1 MAVLAEQDSG
11 SAARIL
17 AAARELVLKRGV
29 KGLTIAE
36 IAERA
41 HVAKGTV
48 YLHWSTR
55 EDLLVGL
62 FARDFLAMTDTFATV
77 VADDPDVCRPSRLL
91 PMVMQNA
98 VDRPFVRALQIEDD
112 DMLGAL
118 TQHPRST
125 KLREELGPGALMYA
139 ALPVW
144 REHNLARTDWALD
157 EQAYAL
163 HALLSGFLNAATQ
176 QRVLNTV
183 SVDDPARV
191 LAAATTALLGPETP
205 SPEDIRATA
214 DAALAVL
221 TAKREAVLE
230 SIGKR
235 ED

>member
-1 MAVLAEQDSG
+1 MAALAEQDSG

-62 FARDFLAMTDTFATV
+62 FARDFLAMVDRV
-77 VADDPDVCRPSRLL
+77 VELIEADPDICRPSRLL
-91 PMVMQNA
+91 PLA
-98 VDRPFVRALQIEDD
+98 VQLTVDLPFVRALQIEDD
-112 DMLGAL
+112 DLLGAL
-118 TQHPRST
+118 TRHPRST
-125 KLREELGPGALMYA
+125 KLRQELGPAALMYNA
-139 ALPVW
+139 VPVW
-144 REHNLARTDWALD
+144 RMHNLARTDWALD
-157 EQAYAL
+157 DQAYAL
-163 HALLSGFLNAATQ
+163 QALLSGFLAAVTSP
-176 QRVLNTV
+176 RVLNAVT
-183 SVDDPARV
+183 VDDPIPV
-191 LAAATTALLGPETP
+191 FSAAVTALLGPETAG
-205 SPEDIRATA
+205 PEDIRATA

-221 TAKREAVLE
+221 ASKREVVLE
-230 SIGKR
+230 SIAKR

>member
-1 MAVLAEQDSG
+1 MAALAEQESG
-11 SAARIL
+11 SAGRIL

-62 FARDFLAMTDTFATV
+62 FARDFLAMLDEVGV
-77 VADDPDVCRPSRLL
+77 VIADDPDVCRPSRLL
-91 PMVMQNA
+91 PLV
-98 VDRPFVRALQIEDD
+98 VRTSVERPFVHALQTEDED
-112 DMLGAL
+112 LLGAL
-118 TQHPRST
+118 TTHPRST
-125 KLREELGPGALMYA
+125 RLREDLGPGGVMFA

-144 REHNLARTDWALD
+144 RQHNLARTDWPLD

-163 HALLSGFLNAATQ
+163 HALLSGFLAVATKHP
-176 QRVLNTV
+176 VLSSVT
-183 SVDDPARV
+183 VDDPIRV

-205 SPEDIRATA
+205 TPEDIRATA
-214 DAALAVL
+214 DAALAVMA
-221 TAKREAVLE
+221 AKREALLE
-230 SIGKR
+230 SIGKPH
-235 ED
+235 

>member
-1 MAVLAEQDSG
+1 
-11 SAARIL
+11 
-17 AAARELVLKRGV
+17 
-29 KGLTIAE
+29 AE

-62 FARDFLAMTDTFATV
+62 FARDFLAMVEEFAEL
-77 VADDPDVCRPSRLL
+77 AAADPDVCRPSRLL
-91 PMVMQNA
+91 PVVVQLSI
-98 VDRPFVRALQIEDD
+98 DRPFVRALQIEDD
-112 DMLGAL
+112 DLLGVL

-157 EQAYAL
+157 DQAYAL
-163 HALLSGFLNAATQ
+163 DALLWGFLTSVIQ
-176 QRVLNTV
+176 QRVLNDL

-191 LAAATTALLGPETP
+191 LAAAATALLGPETP
-205 SPEDIRATA
+205 TPEDIRATA

-221 TAKREAVLE
+221 AAKREALLE

>member
-62 FARDFLAMTDTFATV
+62 FARDFLATLDAFTERITA
-77 VADDPDVCRPSRLL
+77 DPDTSRPSRLL
-91 PMVMQNA
+91 PLA
-98 VDRPFVRALQIEDD
+98 VQLTVEHPFVRALQIEDD
-112 DMLGAL
+112 DLLGAL
-118 TQHPRST
+118 TRHPRST
-125 KLREELGPGALMYA
+125 TLLQDLGPGALMYT

-144 REHNLARTDWALD
+144 RMRNLVRTDWALD
-157 EQAYAL
+157 DQAYAL
-163 HALLSGFLNAATQ
+163 QALVSGFLAAVTE
-176 QRVLNTV
+176 QRALVAV
-183 SVDDPARV
+183 SVDEPV
-191 LAAATTALLGPETP
+191 KVIAAAVTALLGPETP
-205 SPEDIRATA
+205 GPDDVQATA
-214 DAALAVL
+214 DAALAAL
-221 TAKREAVLE
+221 AGKRQLLLDSIAKRE
-230 SIGKR
+230 
-235 ED
+235 D

>member
-11 SAARIL
+11 SAARIM
-17 AAARELVLKRGV
+17 AAARELVLMRGV

-62 FARDFLAMTDTFATV
+62 FARDFISLVEGFATRIT
-77 VADDPDVCRPSRLL
+77 DDPEVCRPSRLL
-91 PMVMQNA
+91 PLAVRLT

-112 DMLGAL
+112 DLLGAL
-118 TQHPRST
+118 TRHPRST
-125 KLREELGPGALMYA
+125 QLREQLGPAALMYA
-139 ALPVW
+139 AIPVW
-144 REHNLARTDWALD
+144 RQHKLARTDWALD
-157 EQAYAL
+157 DQAYAMQ
-163 HALLSGFLNAATQ
+163 ALLSGFLNAATAD
-176 QRVLNTV
+176 RGLVKV
-183 SVDDPARV
+183 SVDEPYRV
-191 LAAATTALLGPETP
+191 LADSVTALLGPENAGP
-205 SPEDIRATA
+205 DDIRATA
-214 DAALAVL
+214 DAAMAVL
-221 TAKREAVLE
+221 VRKRDMVLE

>member
-1 MAVLAEQDSG
+1 MATLAEQDSG

-29 KGLTIAE
+29 KGLTVAE

-62 FARDFLAMTDTFATV
+62 FARDFLGMVDDVAELIDT
-77 VADDPDVCRPSRLL
+77 DPDVCRPSRLL
-91 PMVMQNA
+91 PLVVHFT

-112 DMLGAL
+112 DLLGAL
-118 TQHPRST
+118 TRHPRSSQ
-125 KLREELGPGALMYA
+125 LRERLGPASLMYA
-139 ALPVW
+139 AIPVW
-144 REHNLARTDWALD
+144 RQHNLARTDWDLD
-157 EQAYAL
+157 DQAYAMQ
-163 HALLSGFLNAATQ
+163 ALLSGFLTAATTQ
-176 QRVLNTV
+176 PVLATV
-183 SVDDPARV
+183 SVDEPARV
-191 LAAATTALLGPETP
+191 FADAVTALLGPETAGP
-205 SPEDIRATA
+205 GDIRATA

-221 TAKREAVLE
+221 ADRREMVLE
-230 SIGKR
+230 SIAKR

>member
-1 MAVLAEQDSG
+1 MAALAEQDSG

-17 AAARELVLKRGV
+17 AATRELVLKRGV

-55 EDLLVGL
+55 EDLLVGM
-62 FARDFLAMTDTFATV
+62 FARDFLAMLDEHATTI
-77 VADDPDVCRPSRLL
+77 AADPDICRPSRLL
-91 PMVMQNA
+91 PRVIQS
-98 VDRPFVRALQIEDD
+98 VVGRPFVRALQIEDD
-112 DMLGAL
+112 DLLGVL

-125 KLREELGPGALMYA
+125 RLLDELGPGALVHV

-144 REHNLARTDWALD
+144 RRHNLARTDWAFD
-157 EQAYAL
+157 DQAYAV
-163 HALLSGFLNAATQ
+163 HALLSGFLTAATQ
-176 QRVLNTV
+176 ERFCATV

-221 TAKREAVLE
+221 TAKREAVLD
-230 SIGKR
+230 SFGKR
-235 ED
+235 DD

>member
-1 MAVLAEQDSG
+1 MAALAELDSG

-62 FARDFLAMTDTFATV
+62 FARDFLAMVDEFADVIT
-77 VADDPDVCRPSRLL
+77 ADPDVCRPSRLL
-91 PMVMQNA
+91 PA
-98 VDRPFVRALQIEDD
+98 VVRFSTDRPFVRALQIEDD
-112 DMLGAL
+112 DLLGAL

-125 KLREELGPGALMYA
+125 KLRDELGAGALAYA

-144 REHNLARTDWALD
+144 RQHNLARTDWPLD

-163 HALLSGFLNAATQ
+163 HALLSGFLTAATR
-176 QRVLNTV
+176 QRVLAAV

-191 LAAATTALLGPETP
+191 LAAAATALLGPETAGP
-205 SPEDIRATA
+205 DDIRATA

-221 TAKREAVLE
+221 TVKREAMLE

>member
-62 FARDFLAMTDTFATV
+62 FARDFLAMLDEFADV
-77 VADDPDVCRPSRLL
+77 LGADPDVCRPSRLL
-91 PMVMQNA
+91 PVMVQFS
-98 VDRPFVRALQIEDD
+98 VDRPFVRALHIQDEDL
-112 DMLGAL
+112 LGAL

-125 KLREELGPGALMYA
+125 RLREELGPAALMYA

-144 REHNLARTDWALD
+144 RQHNLARTDWPLD
-157 EQAYAL
+157 DQAYAL
-163 HALLSGFLNAATQ
+163 HALLSGFLTAATRQ
-176 QRVLNTV
+176 QVLAAV

-191 LAAATTALLGPETP
+191 LSAAATALLGPETP
-205 SPEDIRATA
+205 SPEDIQSTA

-221 TAKREAVLE
+221 AAKREAVLE